1 MAKRLTDSEKWKDP
15 WFKKLKGEMQLF
27 WLFVL
32 DSCDHAGIWKD
43 QLDDF
48 NHNSGFSLTYE
59 TIAMSF
65 AGRIIPLND
74 ETFFVPKF
82 ITFQYT
88 NFNAEKNNAHK
99 GVMRSLDNFDIK
111 YSEVIDFIMSERSS
125 LTKKKEIKE
134 PLVSPCQG
142 AQDKEQ
148 DKAMVMVMD
157 KDKDKDQVVLN
168 KNDFMKGLEGFV

>member
-27 WLFVL
+27 WLFAL

-48 NHNSGFSLTYE
+48 NHTTGFNLTFDA
-59 TIAMSF
+59 IAKSF
-65 AGRIIPLND
+65 SGRIIPLNE
-74 ETFFVPKF
+74 ETFFIPKF

-88 NFNAEKNNAHK
+88 NFNAEKNNAHR

-111 YSEVIDFIMSERSS
+111 YSEVIEFIRSERSS
-125 LTKKKEIKE
+125 LSKKIEAKE

-148 DKAMVMVMD
+148 DKDKVMD
-157 KDKDKDQVVLN
+157 MVKEQDKDRAIVN
-168 KNDFMKGLEGFV
+168 INDFFKGIEDYV